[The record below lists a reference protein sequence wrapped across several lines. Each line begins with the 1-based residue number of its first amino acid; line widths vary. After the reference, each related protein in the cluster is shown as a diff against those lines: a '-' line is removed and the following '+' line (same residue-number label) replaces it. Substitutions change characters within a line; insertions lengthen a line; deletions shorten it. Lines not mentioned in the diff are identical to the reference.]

1 MARCTPCMGKHLSRL
16 HTWEFNTLT
25 LPILCFCGILSMD
38 QSLNKSFS
46 SLRPG
51 FRASDSNAESVEV
64 AYSFG
69 ICYLSANPCQRLHGF
84 AAQLAELLASCSLIQ
99 LRLEAQVSKAQKRQV
114 FKQEPGTLRSLHRSA
129 EGRARQLP
137 SAGRTPARPG
147 GTVPSRGS
155 PPGSAPGAAAGAG
168 GVSFRGIVG
177 RRDAAGASPGAPRAG
192 RAGGSRQ
199 PAGPGRLQPAAAAP
213 W

>member
-1 MARCTPCMGKHLSRL
+1 MGKHLSRL
-16 HTWEFNTLT
+16 HMWEFNTLT

-84 AAQLAELLASCSLIQ
+84 AAQLAELFASCSLIQ
-99 LRLEAQVSKAQKRQV
+99 FRLEAQIH
-114 FKQEPGTLRSLHRSA
+114 FILL
-129 EGRARQLP
+129 
-137 SAGRTPARPG
+137 
-147 GTVPSRGS
+147 
-155 PPGSAPGAAAGAG
+155 
-168 GVSFRGIVG
+168 F
-177 RRDAAGASPGAPRAG
+177 
-192 RAGGSRQ
+192 SRQ
-199 PAGPGRLQPAAAAP
+199 GKLRLQKWYTTLPEKEKKKIVREIVQIVLSRNQKTSSFVD
-213 W
+213 WKDLKLVYKRYMLVCISVVQ